1 MHTPLFKGIVQ
12 SCLGSVEAIE
22 LAAIWPPVQFGL
34 KLNTNTIHGLNS
46 FLPSLILP
54 GRGFHTTTFHRQSW
68 HRDLRVRLKKRTP
81 TTVANKAQRNFADST
96 TFAGFLKISAVH
108 AHFFFVHFFCPPMN
122 FAFIPR
128 YKIKSCSSAWMV
140 PP

>member
-1 MHTPLFKGIVQ
+1 MLHRPFFERITYNSHNLVGR
-12 SCLGSVEAIE
+12 GG
-22 LAAIWPPVQFGL
+22 LAAHWPPAAFFL
-34 KLNTNTIHGLNS
+34 ELNTTTIHFASS
-46 FLPSLILP
+46 FLPSLFPP

-108 AHFFFVHFFCPPMN
+108 AHFFLVHFFCPPMN
-122 FAFIPR
+122 LAFTPR
-128 YKIKSCSSAWMV
+128 YKIKSCSSA
-140 PP
+140 